1 MLSNGGDEVLNGVL
15 EGGLEDII
23 EQIIKD
29 VVASD
34 VILELS
40 NLSHDS
46 FKEVN
51 QKSFASLNMSL
62 GLLNDILDSCINLL
76 QDSLDSRGGLGN
88 FSFNNSL
95 DFVQEVKNAVL
106 NLSRFNL
113 GFDLVEDI
121 LQVLGG
127 FHDVSNGNVFLGLEL
142 VSKISKM
149 FADGGDEVLNGVLEG
164 GLEDI
169 IEQIIKDV
177 VASDVILEL
186 SNLSHDSFKEV
197 NQKSFASLNM
207 SLGLLNDILDSC

>member
-1 MLSNGGDEVLNGVL
+1 MKQKNHTRVRQFVLAMKSSRSLAWLQLVGEVAKMLSNGGDEVLNGVL

-76 QDSLDSRGGLGN
+76 QDRLDSRGGLGN
-88 FSFNNSL
+88 FSFNNGL
-95 DFVQEVKNAVL
+95 DFVQKVENVVFHLSRL
-106 NLSRFNL
+106 NL
-113 GFDLVEDI
+113 G
-121 LQVLGG
+121 
-127 FHDVSNGNVFLGLEL
+127 
-142 VSKISKM
+142 
-149 FADGGDEVLNGVLEG
+149 
-164 GLEDI
+164 
-169 IEQIIKDV
+169 
-177 VASDVILEL
+177 
-186 SNLSHDSFKEV
+186 
-197 NQKSFASLNM
+197 
-207 SLGLLNDILDSC
+207 